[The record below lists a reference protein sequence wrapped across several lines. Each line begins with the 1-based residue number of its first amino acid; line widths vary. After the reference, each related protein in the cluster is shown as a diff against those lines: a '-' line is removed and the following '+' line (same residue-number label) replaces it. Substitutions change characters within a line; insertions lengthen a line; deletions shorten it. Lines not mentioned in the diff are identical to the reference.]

1 MKFIPFIEP
10 MSLNVLA
17 EVIRR
22 SVCIELLTVLELRKD
37 ATVLLVKKHYTN
49 VEDVCMTLGD

>member
-1 MKFIPFIEP
+1 

-22 SVCIELLTVLELRKD
+22 SVCIELFTVLELRKD